1 MHLILYN
8 KNVTHTKSY
17 NYYQGDYDSFNN
29 YLKEIDWPT
38 KFNGHNINHNY
49 NLFVQT
55 ILSSLDTYIPK
66 TKKKDKTN
74 PPWWSKKLTRAVTH
88 KSTLFIKWKTTKATV
103 DYHAYAKQRNNVKA
117 MIRSAQYAY
126 VYEKNL
132 IQQSQ
137 AFISLFKSKQKIRH
151 DITQLQKSDGSTT
164 TSDPE
169 SAEEL
174 NNFFKSTFT
183 VETAD
188 NIPTIPTK
196 IFDSLSDISL
206 TEDIIFH
213 KLLALNGNKA
223 PGPDALHPHLLKSCA
238 ASLTTPLFLL
248 AQQSLTSGSL
258 PNLWK
263 RAHVIP
269 IHKRDVNFSH
279 QTTAQSASHP
289 RW

>member
-1 MHLILYN
+1 MC
-8 KNVTHTKSY
+8 
-17 NYYQGDYDSFNN
+17 GD
-29 YLKEIDWPT
+29 I
-38 KFNGHNINHNY
+38 
-49 NLFVQT
+49 
-55 ILSSLDTYIPK
+55 
-66 TKKKDKTN
+66 
-74 PPWWSKKLTRAVTH
+74 
-88 KSTLFIKWKTTKATV
+88 
-103 DYHAYAKQRNNVKA
+103 
-117 MIRSAQYAY
+117 
-126 VYEKNL
+126 YEKNL

-137 AFISLFKSKQKIRH
+137 SYPKLLYCYLKSKQKIRY
-151 DITQLQKSDGSTT
+151 DITQLQKSDGSMT
-164 TSDPE
+164 TSDLE

-174 NNFFKSTFT
+174 NNFLKSTS

-188 NIPTIPTK
+188 NIPIIPTK
-196 IFDSLSDISL
+196 IFDSLS
-206 TEDIIFH
+206 H

-263 RAHVIP
+263 RAHVTP
-269 IHKRDVNFSH
+269 IHKKGNFSY